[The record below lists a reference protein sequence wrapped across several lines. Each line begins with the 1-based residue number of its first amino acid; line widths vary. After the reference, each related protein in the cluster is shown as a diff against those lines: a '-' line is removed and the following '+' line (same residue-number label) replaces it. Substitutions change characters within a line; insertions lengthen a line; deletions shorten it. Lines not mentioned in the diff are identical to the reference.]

1 MRRPETRRDSKPLN
15 DILNNGNKD
24 PSLELDRKISWVEKE
39 MGNMK
44 TYKLQHIRKST
55 NHVIDKLTNK
65 VVTEN
70 VDG

>member
-15 DILNNGNKD
+15 DILNNMNKD
-24 PSLELDRKISWVEKE
+24 PSLELDRKISWVKQA

-44 TYKLQHIRKST
+44 TDKLQHIRKSA
-55 NHVIDKLTNK
+55 NHVTNKLTNK